1 MNINFKNTLKCKYRY
16 LVLFLWVEARE
27 FAEKNEK
34 MLRTWLY
41 WKKKKK
47 QLTLRNKTIPKNMGE
62 SFINR

>member
-41 WKKKKK
+41 WKKKKTAYTEK
-47 QLTLRNKTIPKNMGE
+47 QNYSQEHGRK
-62 SFINR
+62 FH